1 MLDIDYIGSVIGR
14 CEFLY

>member
-1 MLDIDYIGSVIGR
+1 MLEIDYIGSVIGR

>member
-1 MLDIDYIGSVIGR
+1 MLELDYIGSVIGR